1 MQALQTIADEQKLCY
16 GLLGLEP
23 LSRGRACFRSALKRC
38 AGACCGK
45 ESHEEHALRLRQSLE
60 RLRVVCWPWQGA
72 VALKEQHPEMTQYHI
87 IQNWLWLGAV
97 NSLKEATTLIR
108 APAGFDHDGYKILC
122 KPLLSGNYE
131 ITELDP
137 VNDQQAS

>member
-1 MQALQTIADEQKLCY
+1 MA
-16 GLLGLEP
+16 
-23 LSRGRACFRSALKRC
+23 
-38 AGACCGK
+38 
-45 ESHEEHALRLRQSLE
+45 
-60 RLRVVCWPWQGA
+60 
-72 VALKEQHPEMTQYHI
+72 
-87 IQNWLWLGAV
+87 GAV